1 MASGFFL
8 MSLVDGVLAD
18 AGEGHDLGDPSAAR
32 DVRGEPEEDPPLPLV
47 EQRYHL
53 ADQCPHPVFHAPIVP
68 SRAKEVTSYLSSVPK
83 PKPDG
88 QAMGAL
94 ATKPACPYAFMRA
107 AMAFAFVLALALI
120 SPAVAFAE
128 TYAHGHL
135 RYEVADQSVTITG
148 YAGREEI
155 VTVPSM
161 IGGNPVNSIAS
172 GAFSKAASVETVYLP
187 NTVVSVEQGLCP
199 KPGSRAR
206 RAPERGGGDSR
217 PEQSRRG
224 RDREHRLS

>member
-1 MASGFFL
+1 
-8 MSLVDGVLAD
+8 
-18 AGEGHDLGDPSAAR
+18 
-32 DVRGEPEEDPPLPLV
+32 
-47 EQRYHL
+47 
-53 ADQCPHPVFHAPIVP
+53 
-68 SRAKEVTSYLSSVPK
+68 
-83 PKPDG
+83 
-88 QAMGAL
+88 MGAL

-148 YAGREEI
+148 YAGHEEI

-172 GAFSKAASVETVYLP
+172 GAFSTAASVETVYLP
-187 NTVVSVEQGLCP
+187 STVVSVEQGAFAPSQAVVHGLRP
-199 KPGSRAR
+199 SEEEGILGPSNPMAVAIENTVSVDEATVGEEATDVEGDPTEPGTQPGTAPGAR
-206 RAPERGGGDSR
+206 HLQPLDEPHLMTFRFM
-217 PEQSRRG
+217 RRG
-224 RDREHRLS
+224 LTD

>member
-1 MASGFFL
+1 
-8 MSLVDGVLAD
+8 
-18 AGEGHDLGDPSAAR
+18 
-32 DVRGEPEEDPPLPLV
+32 
-47 EQRYHL
+47 
-53 ADQCPHPVFHAPIVP
+53 
-68 SRAKEVTSYLSSVPK
+68 
-83 PKPDG
+83 
-88 QAMGAL
+88 MGAL

-148 YAGREEI
+148 YAGHEEI

-172 GAFSKAASVETVYLP
+172 GAFSTAASVETVYLP
-187 NTVVSVEQGLCP
+187 NTVVSVEQG
-199 KPGSRAR
+199 AF
-206 RAPERGGGDSR
+206 APSQAVVHGVR
-217 PEQSRRG
+217 PSEEEGILGPSNPVVVAIVVG
-224 RDREHRLS
+224 VIVAAGAVYLFMKKKKNE